1 MLKITIPASEY
12 YDKRTKEFF
21 TYDEVTLE
29 LEHSLVSLA
38 AWESKWCVPYHGKQ
52 DKTTEETLDYIR
64 CMTITPDVDPSV
76 YQRLTKKNIED
87 IVAYIQSP
95 MSATAPPKNK
105 AGGGSGGRAIYAE
118 RVYSW
123 MFSLNIP
130 MECQYWHLNR
140 LLALIRV
147 CNDENTPPTKRSKKD
162 IATEYARLNA
172 ERRKKLNTKG

>member
-12 YDKRTKEFF
+12 YAKRTQEYYEF
-21 TYDEVTLE
+21 DEVTLE

-38 AWESKWCVPYHGKQ
+38 AWESKWCVSYHGKQ

-64 CMTITPDVDPSV
+64 CMTVSPKDVNPIV
-76 YQRLTKKNIED
+76 YNSLTKQNIDD
-87 IVAYIQSP
+87 IVEYIQRP
-95 MSATAPPKNK
+95 MTATAQPKSK
-105 AGGGSGGRAIYAE
+105 GGGPGGRAIYAE

-123 MFSLNIP
+123 MFALNIP

-147 CNDENTPPTKRSKKD
+147 CNDENTPPEKRNKKD
-162 IATEYARLNA
+162 IASEYARLNA
-172 ERRKKLNTKG
+172 ERRRKLNTKG